1 MKQRV
6 MDSSTAEQMW
16 LLTSRMAAEAK
27 EQGMDVSQ
35 IFALLRN
42 AKSILNEARLDK
54 HVHRELVTRAENLIN
69 EAQQEVFI
77 AAAPLGKGF
86 EEKWEA
92 LVKKA
97 LMGERIG
104 EFPFSGIR
112 YYPSIPKEGGW
123 VRLALKDKLPMAKV
137 KELAR
142 AHSLG
147 YKADEE
153 GHAVLTGDRDSL
165 RKALRVISKYYS
177 GA

>member
-1 MKQRV
+1 

-27 EQGMDVSQ
+27 AQGMDVSQ
-35 IFALLRN
+35 VFALLRN

-104 EFPFSGIR
+104 EFPFSGVR
-112 YYPSIPKEGGW
+112 YYPSMPKEGGW
-123 VRLALKDKLPMAKV
+123 VRLALRDKLPMEKV
-137 KELAR
+137 KELAK
-142 AHSLG
+142 AHGLG
-147 YKADEE
+147 YKAYEE
-153 GHAVLTGDRDSL
+153 GYAVLTGDKASL